1 MVRFQCDWLGY
12 KCHPAKIKLFN
23 ILSQQFN
30 IPNIKMVNSEKCD
43 RCSLIGSNEFFIKRD
58 SICSRIFRVGIMPQ
72 KTVFSYWHWPCSV
85 CEYWAKWRKHTNKDP
100 FQSCKSHRRTLIKS
114 STTNPGPKEVP
125 LWLLLMSLP
134 TQWDLHSRRMEAV
147 CSPRGI
153 DISRNW
159 TEDICG
165 VLEVTRAIW
174 FYWGWLLRIRFIV
187 TVIKFSM

>member
-1 MVRFQCDWLGY
+1 MLFNREQWILYQKGFNLFKDIQSGDSS
-12 KCHPAKIKLFN
+12 PRKLF
-23 ILSQQFN
+23 
-30 IPNIKMVNSEKCD
+30 
-43 RCSLIGSNEFFIKRD
+43 
-58 SICSRIFRVGIMPQ
+58 
-72 KTVFSYWHWPCSV
+72 FSFWHWPCSV

-114 STTNPGPKEVP
+114 STTNPGPMEVP

-153 DISRNW
+153 DIFRNW

-174 FYWGWLLRIRFIV
+174 FYWGWLLRIRFCCNCDKLFHV
-187 TVIKFSM
+187 VMLF